1 MRALARL
8 DRVDIEGLTLSL
20 REAAASIRNV
30 AQSEQLKSAL
40 VSLNDTFKSLQKTS
54 RAAQRDLDSVDAGIK
69 TVTGS
74 LKKTS
79 DQAGLALEQTQSTL
93 LSLQQAVNPN
103 SPAMYNLS
111 LAAANLAQASR
122 AVRDLANE
130 LQRNPSV
137 LVRGRV
143 QQDQSRF

>member
-40 VSLNDTFKSLQKTS
+40 VSLNDTLKSLQKTS

-93 LSLQQAVNPN
+93 LSLEQAVNPN

-130 LQRNPSV
+130 LQRNPSL
-137 LVRGRV
+137 LVRGKSA
-143 QQDQSRF
+143 QDQNQF